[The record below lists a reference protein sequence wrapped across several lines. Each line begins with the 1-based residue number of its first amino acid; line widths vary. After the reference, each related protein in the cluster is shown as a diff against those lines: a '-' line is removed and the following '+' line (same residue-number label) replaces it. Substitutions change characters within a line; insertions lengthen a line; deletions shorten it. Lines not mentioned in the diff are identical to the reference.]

1 MRMYN
6 ITKYIIL
13 VNTCKQVLKTLCH
26 VYIER
31 LTPKHLMIIISLII
45 FFIILIGMQLM
56 YPTKE
61 GYEQYDTNTS
71 DNALILAQKNAGN
84 IMSLKEQIDQLSGL
98 QQQVTDISGNV
109 VSLNSQMQVLIDQQG
124 QMATEMS
131 GGGGPPPDITGAV
144 SSDDTTTL
152 ANDNTTDLIASP
164 T

>member
-1 MRMYN
+1 
-6 ITKYIIL
+6 
-13 VNTCKQVLKTLCH
+13 
-26 VYIER
+26 
-31 LTPKHLMIIISLII
+31 
-45 FFIILIGMQLM
+45 MQLM

-84 IMSLKEQIDQLSGL
+84 IMSLKEEIDKLSGL

-124 QMATEMS
+124 QLATEMS